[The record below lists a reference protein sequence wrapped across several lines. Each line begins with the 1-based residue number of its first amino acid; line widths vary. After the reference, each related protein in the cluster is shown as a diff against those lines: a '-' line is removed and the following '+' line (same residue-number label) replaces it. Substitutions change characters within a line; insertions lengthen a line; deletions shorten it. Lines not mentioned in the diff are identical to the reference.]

1 MKKYRVLTYLIFG
14 LLGATI
20 FWYFGHYRPAQK
32 ILKAEPVKKYKT
44 VTPIKPKTQPSKTPG
59 PITSSH
65 SHEENALEADAPSD
79 QEQSDFQENTEQSRD
94 TSVSQGKDQEKAEAE
109 DKHPQSKEEQMA
121 SKKLKAKA
129 DETLQLVQQT
139 QKESLELM
147 REAMPIVVNHL
158 NTLSQDE
165 QREFLQQTKTAM
177 ANQISQYPPELQP
190 IVDEFNIV
198 EEGWKMY
205 LDMLAEYGYTPPKG
219 IE

>member
-32 ILKAEPVKKYKT
+32 ILKAEPVKKYNT
-44 VTPIKPKTQPSKTPG
+44 VTPIKPKTQPSKTLG
-59 PITSSH
+59 PITSH
-65 SHEENALEADAPSD
+65 SSEEDTLEADAPAD
-79 QEQSDFQENTEQSRD
+79 QSRN
-94 TSVSQGKDQEKAEAE
+94 TSVSQGKDQQEKEGAEH
-109 DKHPQSKEEQMA
+109 KHLQSKEEQEA
-121 SKKLKAKA
+121 PKKLKAEA
-129 DETLQLVQQT
+129 DEALQLVQQT
-139 QKESLELM
+139 QKESIELM

-165 QREFLQQTKTAM
+165 QRELLQQTKTAM

-190 IVDEFNIV
+190 LIDDFNIL